1 VDKIEFE
8 DGEFYCKTWLGNY
21 LMSNTLVVSIA
32 VGISLINILVKEI
45 FRCKPKLNVNINDF
59 LLDLSKFEGAPSKT
73 IEILSSMFKLFV
85 ISFIN
90 TVRMI

>member
-1 VDKIEFE
+1 
-8 DGEFYCKTWLGNY
+8 
-21 LMSNTLVVSIA
+21 MSNTLVVSIA

-45 FRCKPKLNVNINDF
+45 FRCKPNQTSLTLNEC

-90 TVRMI
+90 TVRMLLMFEGAFYACRECSFC